1 MSLSRR
7 LSRTA
12 GLSLLLWCVATA
24 ALHAAEDAQDQAPA
38 SDWVVVIHGGA
49 GAVTPGTYEAE
60 DEAGMRADLAGALEA
75 AGRILAEGGS
85 SLDAVTQAVRQLEDS
100 PHFNAGRGAVFTA
113 DARNELDASIMLGST
128 GAAGAVAGVQGI
140 RNPVLAARAVMERSP
155 HVMLS
160 GTGAEAFARE
170 AGLSFMPKEWFHT
183 ERRRRALERVREDA
197 GTSAAPSPGHG
208 TVGAVAVDIT
218 GVLAA
223 ATSTGG
229 MTNKRWG
236 RIGDSPIIGAGTWAD
251 QRCAVSATGW
261 GEYYIRAVAAY
272 DICAR
277 VAYLDESID
286 AAARHVVLERIPA
299 MGGDGGVIALDREG
313 NISMPFNTAGM
324 ARGVARSNGVLEVA
338 LFADE
343 SGP

>member
-1 MSLSRR
+1 MNMTTRIAGA
-7 LSRTA
+7 A
-12 GLSLLLWCVATA
+12 GLVALLLGAGSP
-24 ALHAAEDAQDQAPA
+24 ALHAAGSPKHEATA
-38 SDWVVVIHGGA
+38 SDWVVVVHGGA
-49 GAVTPGTYEAE
+49 GAVTPGTYEPE

-85 SLDAVTQAVRQLEDS
+85 SLDAVTEAVRRLEDS

-113 DARNELDASIMLGST
+113 EAQNELDASIMLGTT

-160 GTGAEAFARE
+160 GRGAEAFARD
-170 AGLSFMPKEWFHT
+170 AGLVFMPLEWFHT
-183 ERRRRALERVREDA
+183 ERRRRALETLRQDTASSVVPVPAR
-197 GTSAAPSPGHG
+197 G
-208 TVGAVAVDIT
+208 TVGAVAVDSN

-277 VAYLDESID
+277 LGYLDESLD
-286 AAARHVVLERIPA
+286 TAARHVVLERIPA

-313 NISMPFNTAGM
+313 NVSMPFNTAGM
-324 ARGVARSNGVLEVA
+324 ARGVARADGSVEVA
-338 LFADE
+338 LFANE
-343 SGP
+343 

>member
-1 MSLSRR
+1 MNISTRIAGV
-7 LSRTA
+7 A
-12 GLSLLLWCVATA
+12 GLVALLSFTGTVV
-24 ALHAAEDAQDQAPA
+24 LHAADRPQDASPA
-38 SDWVVVIHGGA
+38 SDWVVVVHGGA
-49 GAVTPGTYEAE
+49 GAVTPGTYEPE
-60 DEAGMRADLAGALEA
+60 DEANMRADLADALEA
-75 AGRILAEGGS
+75 AGQILAEGGS
-85 SLDAVTQAVRQLEDS
+85 SLDAVTEAVRRLEDS

-113 DARNELDASIMLGST
+113 DAHNELDASIMLGTT

-160 GTGAEAFARE
+160 GTGAEAFARD
-170 AGLSFMPKEWFHT
+170 AGMAFMPLEWFHT
-183 ERRRRALERVREDA
+183 DRRRRALETLRQE
-197 GTSAAPSPGHG
+197 SAASELPMPARG
-208 TVGAVAVDIT
+208 TVGAVAVDMN
-218 GVLAA
+218 GALAA

-261 GEYYIRAVAAY
+261 GEYYIRTVAAY

-277 VAYLDESID
+277 LAYLDESLD
-286 AAARHVVLERIPA
+286 AAARYVVLERIPA
-299 MGGDGGVIALDREG
+299 MGGDGGVIALDRKG
-313 NISMPFNTAGM
+313 NVSMPFNTAGM
-324 ARGVARSNGVLEVA
+324 ARGVARADGFVEVA

-343 SGP
+343 

>member
-1 MSLSRR
+1 MRISTRIAGA
-7 LSRTA
+7 A
-12 GLSLLLWCVATA
+12 GLMVLLSCAGTA
-24 ALHAAEDAQDQAPA
+24 ALHAHNASQDGSPA
-38 SDWVVVIHGGA
+38 SDWVVVVHGGA
-49 GAVTPGTYEAE
+49 GAVTPGTYEAD

-75 AGRILAEGGS
+75 AGQVLAEGGS
-85 SLDAVTQAVRQLEDS
+85 SLDAVTEAVRRLEDS

-113 DARNELDASIMLGST
+113 EARNELDASIMLGST

-140 RNPVLAARAVMERSP
+140 RNPVLAARAVMERSS

-160 GTGAEAFARE
+160 GRGAEAFARD
-170 AGLSFMPKEWFHT
+170 AGLVFMPLEWFHT
-183 ERRRRALERVREDA
+183 ERRRRALETLRQESA
-197 GTSAAPSPGHG
+197 TSDLSLRAHG
-208 TVGAVAVDIT
+208 TVGAVAVDT
-218 GVLAA
+218 RGVLAA

-277 VAYLDESID
+277 LAYLEESVD
-286 AAARHVVLERIPA
+286 TAARHVVLERIPA
-299 MGGDGGVIALDREG
+299 LGGDGGVIAVDRDG
-313 NISMPFNTAGM
+313 NVSMPFNTAGM
-324 ARGVARSNGVLEVA
+324 ARGVARADGSIQVA

-343 SGP
+343 

>member
-1 MSLSRR
+1 MPLSPR
-7 LSRTA
+7 LASPA
-12 GLSLLLWCVATA
+12 VLMFLSCLAVT
-24 ALHAAEDAQDQAPA
+24 ALHAGANSPDDAQAA
-38 SDWVVVIHGGA
+38 DWVVVVHGGA
-49 GAVTPGTYEAE
+49 GAVTPGTYEPD
-60 DEAGMRADLAGALEA
+60 DEAGMRADLTGALAA

-85 SLDAVTQAVRQLEDS
+85 SLDAVTEAVRRLEDS

-128 GAAGAVAGVQGI
+128 GAAGAVAGVQGV

-160 GTGAEAFARE
+160 GSGAEAFARE
-170 AGLSFMPKEWFHT
+170 AGLAFMPMEWFHT
-183 ERRRRALERVREDA
+183 ERRRRALEAIQQDLATRPEPLPA
-197 GTSAAPSPGHG
+197 HG
-208 TVGAVAVDIT
+208 TVGAVAVDRR

-251 QRCAVSATGW
+251 ARCAVSATGW

-277 VAYLDESID
+277 LAYLDESLD
-286 AAARHVVLERIPA
+286 TAARYVVLERIPA

-313 NISMPFNTAGM
+313 RVSMPFNTAGM
-324 ARGVARSNGVLEVA
+324 ARGMARADGLVEVA
-338 LFADE
+338 LFKDE
-343 SGP
+343 